1 MKLCDMLRLERSD
14 MNINILDPCTGQ
26 RITVSVPR
34 KPRPEQQVKRQVLRQ
49 LDRSEAERLRSSR

>member
-1 MKLCDMLRLERSD
+1 MLRLERSD

>member
-1 MKLCDMLRLERSD
+1 

-26 RITVSVPR
+26 RITVSVSR
-34 KPRPEQQVKRQVLRQ
+34 KPRPEQQVRRQVLRQ

>member
-1 MKLCDMLRLERSD
+1 MLRLERSD

-26 RITVSVPR
+26 RITVSVLR